1 MFHWLFCLLNG
12 EILENWTNVVEILGS
27 YMWNGTA
34 SDWGFICNKKTSRK
48 GGPGAFENNVEV
60 IKMHLNVI
68 IMVEEMHLN
77 VIIMVEELRFEFRD
91 FMIYSIF
98 EE

>member
-1 MFHWLFCLLNG
+1 MVSGKKMFHWLFCLLNG

-68 IMVEEMHLN
+68 IMVEE
-77 VIIMVEELRFEFRD
+77 LRFEFRD